1 MVKSILYVVSQL
13 PWKIFYNDSP
23 ETSFYQKEK
32 GNKKKMLLMWA
43 WKKNKI
49 IILMNTRSFY
59 YNHQTC

>member
-32 GNKKKMLLMWA
+32 GNKKK
-43 WKKNKI
+43 KKNVVNVGLEEK
-49 IILMNTRSFY
+49 
-59 YNHQTC
+59 